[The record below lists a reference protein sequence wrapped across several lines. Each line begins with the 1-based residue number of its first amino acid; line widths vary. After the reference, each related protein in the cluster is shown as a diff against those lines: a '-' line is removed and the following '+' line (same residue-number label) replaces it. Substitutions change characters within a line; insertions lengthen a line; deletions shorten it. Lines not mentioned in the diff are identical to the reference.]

1 MNYELDYPK
10 AMSSDLKV
18 KEDSIILVKSYAFAL
33 TVSKLYKSGII

>member
-33 TVSKLYKSGII
+33 TVASYINRG